1 MKTIRL
7 IDDGNEQII
16 NLLEEYRFD
25 GEEVCVEK
33 FGDVVI
39 IKPKDE

>member
-1 MKTIRL
+1 MKTIRI

-25 GEEVCVEK
+25 GEEVCVK
-33 FGDVVI
+33 KLVM
-39 IKPKDE
+39 